1 MRELLP
7 VMSLPGE
14 LRRLFPR
21 RPVQPH
27 GGQVTMRRR
36 GPNGERWTVEYAAS
50 CGTRVRALLL
60 LPRKLDRPVPG
71 IIASHQH
78 AGQYH
83 LGKSETAGLA
93 GDPAMAYGAELC
105 ARGYVVLC
113 PDHLGFEDRREK
125 PLRGRK
131 AMDPRT
137 FEHFLS
143 GDATLRGGSL
153 AATYLF
159 DLQQAVDVLQSFA
172 CVDARRIG
180 VIGHSLGGQTA
191 LWLTAAD
198 RRIRAGF
205 SSCGFSTMDSV
216 QRGHFPHNC
225 AAYVPGLLA
234 VGDIDDVAASIA
246 PRAWGMS
253 HGRKDLGFPMS
264 GVRRIYRRCR
274 ESFPDGKLLAV
285 AFPAGHCFPAAIR
298 RKSYRFLDAQ
308 LEHDPA
314 L

>member
-1 MRELLP
+1 
-7 VMSLPGE
+7 MSLPRN

-21 RPVQPH
+21 RPARPH
-27 GGQVTMRRR
+27 DVAVTGRCRV
-36 GPNGERWTVEYAAS
+36 PHGERWTVEYSAS
-50 CGTRVRALLL
+50 CGSRVRALLL
-60 LPRKLDRPVPG
+60 LPRKFDCPVPG

-113 PDHLGFEDRREK
+113 PDHLGFEDRRER
-125 PLRGRK
+125 PLPGRK

-137 FEHFLS
+137 YEQFLS
-143 GDATLRGGSL
+143 GDAILRGGSL

-205 SSCGFSTMDSV
+205 SSCGFSTMESI
-216 QRGHFPHNC
+216 QGGHFPHNC
-225 AAYVPGLLA
+225 AAYVPGLLQ

-246 PRAWGMS
+246 PRALGMS
-253 HGRKDLGFPMS
+253 HGQHDVGFPMT
-264 GVRRIYRRCR
+264 GVRRIHRRCR
-274 ESFPDGKLLAV
+274 EVFPDGKLLAV
-285 AFPAGHCFPAAIR
+285 VFRGGHGFPAAIR
-298 RKSYRFLDAQ
+298 MTSYRFLDAQ
-308 LEHDPA
+308 LEHEPTR
-314 L
+314 